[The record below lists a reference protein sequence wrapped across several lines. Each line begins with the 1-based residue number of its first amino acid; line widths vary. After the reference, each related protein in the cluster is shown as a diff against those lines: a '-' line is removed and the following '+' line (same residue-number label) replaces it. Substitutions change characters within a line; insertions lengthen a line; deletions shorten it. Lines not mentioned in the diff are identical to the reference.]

1 MMLFSVFPYTLR
13 VFKYRFKKME
23 VDNQSVA
30 EESEVSLP

>member
-1 MMLFSVFPYTLR
+1 MFEDTPC

-23 VDNQSVA
+23 VENQSAA